1 MKNRIRINGVAI
13 AISIVFILLF
23 SQKLLRGPGY
33 FADELW
39 EVSGIALI
47 FFGQL
52 LRVSSRGYKSEC
64 SKNGNA
70 LVTSGPYSMVRN
82 PMYLGILLIGAGVV
96 LFLFHWWVF
105 LIFLAVFISR
115 YLGLFAKEEAV
126 LTRAFGKSY
135 QEYMKKV
142 PRLLPRLDFLVKTDI
157 RRFLPL
163 KMSWFKREVPSI
175 LAVLTVILV
184 VESWEELKS
193 GSWQE
198 AIHEFVLYLAIFL
211 SYFFLVIFLSR
222 QYENKSK

>member
-1 MKNRIRINGVAI
+1 MKNRIRINGIAI
-13 AISIVFILLF
+13 ALSIVFILLF

-64 SKNGNA
+64 SKNGNS

-105 LIFLAVFISR
+105 LIFLAVFITR
-115 YLGLFAKEEAV
+115 YLGLFAKEEGV
-126 LTRAFGKSY
+126 G
-135 QEYMKKV
+135 
-142 PRLLPRLDFLVKTDI
+142 
-157 RRFLPL
+157 
-163 KMSWFKREVPSI
+163 WFKREIPSI
-175 LAVLTVILV
+175 VAVLAIVLV

-193 GSWQE
+193 GNWQE

-211 SYFFLVIFLSR
+211 CYSFLVIFLSR
-222 QYENKSK
+222 QYENKTK